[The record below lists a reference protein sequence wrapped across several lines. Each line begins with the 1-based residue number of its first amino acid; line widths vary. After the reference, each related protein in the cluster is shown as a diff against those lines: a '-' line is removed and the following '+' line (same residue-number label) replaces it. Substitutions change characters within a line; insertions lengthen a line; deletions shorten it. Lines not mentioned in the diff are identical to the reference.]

1 VPVASYYLDRR
12 EQRKAIFKPYD
23 RKAVRRDLH
32 DARQV
37 SIKLSAANR
46 RYRRRRPH
54 DA

>member
-1 VPVASYYLDRR
+1 MTYYLDRR

-32 DARQV
+32 DARQL

-46 RYRRRRPH
+46 RYRHARSR